1 VIRINMLG
9 HLEFIGNGRD
19 LAPTAPRVK
28 SVLALLAL
36 NANRVVSTDTLSEE
50 LWEDRPPRSAA
61 TTLQTYVYHIRRTL
75 GGVSSEGVYGCDIV
89 TRSPGYML
97 RITDGRVDAETFHE
111 MAAEGRR
118 MWREDRVDEAADRL
132 RQALALWRGPA
143 LADVRAGSPL
153 TIHAARLSEV
163 RMRTLQLRIQA
174 DARLGRHHELIPEL
188 RSLVAEH
195 LLNEWLHAQLI
206 DALRA
211 AGRRAE
217 ALQAYQ
223 DLRRVLQT
231 ELGLEPTP
239 EVQRLQTEVLGGGR
253 TGGAPRLLR
262 AI

>member
-1 VIRINMLG
+1 MLG

-163 RMRTLQLRIQA
+163 RMRA
-174 DARLGRHHELIPEL
+174 LGPRRGPH
-188 RSLVAEH
+188 RR
-195 LLNEWLHAQLI
+195 
-206 DALRA
+206 RA
-211 AGRRAE
+211 APAARHLTTPPAGLDHGSSPAAQTGDADGPYHSWRRIRCYSAWTNSTTSSGGWRP
-217 ALQAYQ
+217 APT
-223 DLRRVLQT
+223 RR
-231 ELGLEPTP
+231 PP
-239 EVQRLQTEVLGGGR
+239 
-253 TGGAPRLLR
+253 GAST
-262 AI
+262 AGAS